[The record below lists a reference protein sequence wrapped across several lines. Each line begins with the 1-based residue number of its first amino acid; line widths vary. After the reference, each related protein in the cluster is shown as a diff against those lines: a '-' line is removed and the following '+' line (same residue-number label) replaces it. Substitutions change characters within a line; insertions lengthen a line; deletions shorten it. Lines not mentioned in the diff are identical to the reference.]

1 MRNSELEM
9 LAAGEVVALTFVSE
23 MGQGREHSELVASWF
38 RGGLARGKIVLD
50 VRRGA
55 RRGPMDKRPKGL
67 NQRTEHKNNW
77 ALQRP
82 TILP

>member
-38 RGGLARGKIVLD
+38 RGGLARDNIVF
-50 VRRGA
+50 VCAAGGRA
-55 RRGPMDKRPKGL
+55 VQWDKRS
-67 NQRTEHKNNW
+67 KNG
-77 ALQRP
+77 AQ
-82 TILP
+82 I